1 MTLNKFDVS
10 ASNEDLRSRS
20 RYNTYA
26 HLGLPPGPI
35 CNPGA
40 DAIEAALKPAAGP
53 WLYFVTTDP
62 EKGVTKFAT
71 SEAQFFKLVEEFN
84 KNRRTG

>member
-1 MTLNKFDVS
+1 M
-10 ASNEDLRSRS
+10 
-20 RYNTYA
+20 
-26 HLGLPPGPI
+26 PPGPI

>member
-1 MTLNKFDVS
+1 MFGVRVS
-10 ASNEDLRSRS
+10 KEDLKSRS

-26 HLGLPPGPI
+26 RLGLPPGPI

-53 WLYFVTTDP
+53 WLHFVTTDP
-62 EKGVTKFAT
+62 EKGVTKFAD
-71 SEAQFFKLVEEFN
+71 SESGFFKLVQEYN